1 MKIIFSETGIEEAHE
16 LGFEPRAGQTIT
28 LIRDGTKIDY
38 IIDSVSGPI
47 YENVCQPTMVRVR
60 LA

>member
-1 MKIIFSETGIEEAHE
+1 MKIIFSETGIEEDHE

-28 LIRDGTKIDY
+28 LIRNGTKTDY

-47 YENVCQPTMVRVR
+47 IENVPQPTMVRVR
-60 LA
+60 PA